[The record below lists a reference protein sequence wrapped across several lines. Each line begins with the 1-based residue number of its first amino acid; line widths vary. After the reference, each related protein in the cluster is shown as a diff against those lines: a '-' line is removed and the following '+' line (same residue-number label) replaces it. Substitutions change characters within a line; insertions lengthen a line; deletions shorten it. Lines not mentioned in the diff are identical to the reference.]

1 MGRDQIRGVMG
12 HLTDR
17 LGIKIDPNS
26 KFIPWVVRHCT
37 WLIHNMLPMKLF
49 KGTTRWEIIKG
60 RKKDPNIKVYEF
72 LTPVVL
78 VPQDRKKSK
87 FKMKFY
93 EEQNRGLYLGRVDSK
108 DSSIIV
114 LGNGMIVCN
123 HTTRNIEMS
132 TDEQKKIL
140 DVWENK
146 TNITA
151 SE

>member
-1 MGRDQIRGVMG
+1 MG

-17 LGIKIDPNS
+17 PGIRLGPNS

-37 WLIHNMLPMKLF
+37 WLINNMLPMKSF
-49 KGTTRWEIIKG
+49 KGTTRWEIVKG

-72 LTPVVL
+72 LAPAIL

-93 EEQNRGLYLGRVDSK
+93 EEQSRGLYLGRLDTK

-114 LGNGMIVCN
+114 LENGMIVVN
-123 HTTRNIEMS
+123 HTIRNIAMS
-132 TDEQKKIL
+132 IENQKK
-140 DVWENK
+140 
-146 TNITA
+146 
-151 SE
+151 